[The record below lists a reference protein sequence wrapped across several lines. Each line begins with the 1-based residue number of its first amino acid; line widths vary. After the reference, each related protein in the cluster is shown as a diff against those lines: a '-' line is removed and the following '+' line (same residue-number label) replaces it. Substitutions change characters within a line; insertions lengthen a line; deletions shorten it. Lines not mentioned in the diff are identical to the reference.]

1 MVGSMKKNNE
11 LNNIAILLIGLFLAV
26 GCTYSTKPKDP
37 NKLPNTTVAN
47 IPVDGDTINAYV
59 TLHWD
64 GEDSDGYVTAYKYR
78 YITYHLTKGD
88 TVVTEWVTTNL
99 TSKTIAFESSDELNF
114 QHFEVKAIDNEGGE
128 DPTPAVKEFYTV
140 KAYSPETY
148 IVSPQENQD
157 LFILPQTTDWWTGI
171 KVVFG
176 SKDRDGKV
184 VEYGYR
190 VDGQGDW
197 TWLEDTMA
205 VLTPDEV
212 ALPLTGTHVIEV
224 VAKDNTGIVDPTPAT
239 VQIVLFEPT
248 FDKNILIIDETK
260 EGDQTPGFTT
270 DAQVDSFYNELF
282 NPDTTID
289 YFTSGLPPK
298 HILGRYKL
306 LIWHSDYN
314 FDRHN
319 IGNEKDYIIEYLQ
332 AGGKLV
338 LSGWRI
344 IKSFDLG
351 ASFPQVYESESF
363 LSEYLHVVGANESPA
378 VDGAFAW
385 ARGRN
390 GYPDIHLNKEIRAI
404 NDFPYFGGLTN
415 VNIITPGAFT
425 RVIYRFQCKE
435 TTSDNI
441 RSVFQDRPCAIRY
454 LGSSFDIILFGFP
467 ILYINPD
474 EAKLMANKI
483 LEDLL

>member
-1 MVGSMKKNNE
+1 MKKIHE
-11 LNNIAILLIGLFLAV
+11 FVKILLVFALLYLAAH
-26 GCTYSTKPKDP
+26 CTYSTKPKEP
-37 NKLPNTTVAN
+37 NQLPNTTLAN
-47 IPVDGDTINAYV
+47 IPVAGDTIKAYV
-59 TLHWD
+59 TLYWD
-64 GEDSDGYVTAYKYR
+64 GEDADGYVTAYKYR
-78 YITYHLTKGD
+78 YITHHLNRGD
-88 TVVTEWVTTNL
+88 SVVTDWVTTTS

-114 QHFEVKAIDNEGGE
+114 QHFEVKAVDNDGGE

-140 KAYSPETY
+140 KAYSPETT
-148 IVSPQENQD
+148 IETPTEGQEM
-157 LFILPQTTDWWTGI
+157 FVLPQTSDWWEGI
-171 KVVFG
+171 KVVFA
-176 SKDRDGKV
+176 SSDRDGEV

-190 VDGQGDW
+190 VDGIGEWKW
-197 TWLEDTMA
+197 TEDTT
-205 VLTPDEV
+205 VTLTPDLF
-212 ALPLTGTHVIEV
+212 ASPLTGEHTIEA
-224 VAKDNTGIVDPTPAT
+224 VAKDNTGIIDPTPAT
-239 VQIVLFEPT
+239 VHIRLVEPT
-248 FDKNILIIDETK
+248 FDRDILMIDETK

-270 DAQVDSFYNELF
+270 DAKVDSFYNELF
-282 NPDTTID
+282 HPDTSVD

-298 HILGRYKL
+298 QILGRYKL

-351 ASFPQVYESESF
+351 ASFPQVYDSESF
-363 LSEYLHVVGANESPA
+363 LSEYLHVVGANESPS

-390 GYPDIHLNKEIRAI
+390 GYPDIHLNPNIAKLR
-404 NDFPYFGGLTN
+404 DFPYFGGLTN

-435 TTSDNI
+435 NTNPSV

-467 ILYINPD
+467 LLYIQPD

-483 LEDLL
+483 LQDMLGN